1 MNDFLRL
8 FGAALGGASTIAV
21 IGAEEYSRLI
31 KREIAPSL
39 VALVGGL
46 LLVLLSEVTD
56 VAFLNMLAFLLIGG
70 VLVLW
75 FLLTIP
81 VFWAV
86 EIARSIQW
94 QPVQR
99 LLARFSALF
108 LLIIVFA
115 VISIRLPAG
124 FDGVAWV
131 GIFLTLI
138 IGLSF
143 FGFHLS
149 RGFLAL
155 QLIGAALY
163 AAVALLVP
171 PEILAG
177 LSDNYEVRTDRIG
190 QNLSGRP
197 NELDTSLD
205 VLTGSDPSA
214 PLLFDPM
221 GREPRWWCR
230 DAQEKESGMRC
241 YDRAGR
247 DPFNNAVLIPISAN
261 VVDTA
266 ISRLRMQENIEQAA
280 ADERES
286 AIERERE
293 ARSLVQ
299 RAAAEASERHRRE
312 EAEAAERSR
321 REASEESQREELRQY
336 QAANLTKGSGLVALA
351 LSIKSGDRFE
361 STLEQELRQSV
372 VGLSPGVFRTP
383 LLGNGIYN
391 RAISGDPREIEKLG
405 LSDVAEVLVLGDLST
420 AFSRNTAIDGSGS
433 LEYRLRLVAIETGS
447 RNVKLDE
454 VVVVDAAGQSR
465 KIAERRA
472 RSFILERARN
482 LLQQRLGLE
491 QISDPHSG
499 ID

>member
-8 FGAALGGASTIAV
+8 LGAALGGASTLAV
-21 IGAEEYSRLI
+21 IGAEEYGRLI
-31 KREIAPSL
+31 KRAIVPSL
-39 VALVGGL
+39 VVLVSGF

-108 LLIIVFA
+108 LLIVVFA
-115 VISIRLPAG
+115 IISIRLPAG
-124 FDGVAWV
+124 FDGMAWA

-155 QLIGAALY
+155 QLIGASLY

-177 LSDNYEVRTDRIG
+177 LSDNYEVRTGRIG

-197 NELDTSLD
+197 NELDISLA

-214 PLLFDPM
+214 PLLFDPK

-230 DAQEKESGMRC
+230 DAQEKVSGMRC

-247 DPFNNAVLIPISAN
+247 DPYNNAVLIPISPDF
-261 VVDTA
+261 VDA
-266 ISRLRMQENIEQAA
+266 ALSRLRMQENIEQAA
-280 ADERES
+280 AAERQS

-299 RAAAEASERHRRE
+299 REAAEAAERRQRE
-312 EAEAAERSR
+312 ETEAAERSR
-321 REASEESQREELRQY
+321 REASEERQLEELRQY
-336 QAANLTKGSGLVALA
+336 QAANLIKGSGMVALA
-351 LSIKSGDRFE
+351 LSIKSGGRFE
-361 STLEQELRQSV
+361 STLEQELRQSI

-383 LLGNGIYN
+383 SLSNGIYN
-391 RAISGDPREIEKLG
+391 RVIGGDSGEIEKLG

-420 AFSRNTAIDGSGS
+420 AFSPNAAIVGSGS

-454 VVVVDAAGQSR
+454 VVVVDATGQSR
-465 KIAERRA
+465 KIAESRA
-472 RSFILERARN
+472 RSFLLERAGN

-491 QISDPHSG
+491 
-499 ID
+499 